1 MIMRQSWFTRGARL
15 VLAVTALVLVAGVTP
30 AAAKPKPG
38 VKRAGSN
45 LFALVFQNMNVNNQF
60 CPVLNTGEVCVAPS
74 GSGVAEGGFWPKG
87 TPDSYIFNSGLQLG
101 AVIPST
107 AGFAWAGD
115 TIGAFFMDPRGDQQ
129 DGSPITL
136 VYNSL
141 DAGDQAQWPTDGV
154 VTDTSVYNGVL
165 IGRNSVSQEDLWFR
179 SWDGSPSRLGGR
191 THPMGVSVD
200 VRGMAWNYPS
210 GNEDIMYFVYTF
222 TNVTSSDPNDYNN
235 ATSPNPTAEYRAGL
249 AALGAQF
256 QQQNNAAFGVT
267 IPVHGYAFDQLFAAF
282 FEDCDVGTDNV
293 SNNYS
298 TPLFPF
304 AMGVCYEG
312 PFNETSWTGTP
323 GAYPTNIF
331 TAPTFASAPG
341 FTAVKYLKSPTD
353 TLTGKEF
360 GITIFSNTVN
370 GATGYPDPVGVKQL
384 YRYLSGTSSPAKG
397 DLSCTN
403 QGNQL
408 ALHYCVLW
416 QAKTDTRFFESSGPF
431 QLKPGQSSTIVVAY
445 LNGPPVN
452 NATLA
457 AAQAAKDLQP
467 GFSLPAESLAA
478 HPNSVRPIESVMGE
492 IGYSD
497 DNADGRIE
505 QGEVRSVP
513 RSLLDKASKAQAVFD
528 VKFLLPFAPAAPT
541 FFLIPGDNQV
551 TVVWQKSATEDP
563 ATGGDPYFAIAS
575 DPTNILYDPNFRKF
589 DVEGYR
595 IYRGRTSGAL
605 QLIAQ
610 FDYAGT
616 TMLDYMGQFEYT
628 NCAPE
633 LGVQTGCPVTFDS
646 AGIRTVSNAV
656 PLTSPV
662 LQVPV
667 GGRGVLASGGVI
679 VTQADTAVTGG
690 NTGNPPLTDTGVNF
704 AYIDRSVRNLFQ
716 YFYSVTAFDIN
727 SIVSGPTSL
736 ESARAT
742 KAVTPRAASGNVRQT
757 VSVQGVFGSDGT
769 QLNTGASYPPIDPN
783 TGTFSANMP
792 PANDASLVLSGAS
805 EALSPGDVTL
815 TIDSISTGFVAGIG
829 PPPPNIYITM
839 KSGSTTLHQVVPSPV
854 GAFSD
859 DITSYPYSFQAPLV
873 SYDSGA
879 ARRFGLHFTVDARM
893 PISFTGTA
901 IALTGTSPGNLLRA
915 RYVNTGGTP
924 KAGNYLGHSR
934 WFDDG
939 GAEPANP
946 TVTSDPDSL
955 HNSGGLK
962 GVAKIWSPSFM
973 RNNKCTGTSCNEGT
987 TPFPVAPTE
996 RGWAYGSASNWYP
1009 GDFVVTWAAD
1019 SSISVQDVSNHVT
1032 LPFVPNGGTG
1042 WGFVN
1047 TRALLA
1053 AGLNDTTTCCGIGN
1067 DGIGTP
1073 SINNIGYYDVY
1084 GVQGGC
1090 NYWGVPCALYENKAQ
1105 VQGVDFNSDGVADGQ
1120 GIGLVVNGEFFIMQ
1134 LSNGQLPAAG
1144 TKWHLRAVT
1153 GLMSA
1158 TCAPALGP
1166 EMTGCT
1172 NYTFTGGPR
1181 PSFAPGLTY
1190 KISVTQGFGVD
1201 SAKSGDLSLVHTV
1214 PDPYYITNALE
1225 ITPSAKV
1232 MKFVNLPSRAII
1244 RIYSVSGVLVQT
1256 LTHNDQT
1263 GGSEQAWDL
1272 RSRSNQFVAS
1282 GVYFYHVEG
1291 PDGQTK
1297 VGRFTVVQFAP

>member
-1 MIMRQSWFTRGARL
+1 MRQSWFTRGARL
-15 VLAVTALVLVAGVTP
+15 VLAVAALVVATGAP

-101 AVIPST
+101 AVIPGGIP
-107 AGFAWAGD
+107 GFAWSGD

-141 DAGDQAQWPTDGV
+141 DAGDGAAWPSDGIV
-154 VTDTSVYNGVL
+154 ADTAVYAGVL
-165 IGRNSVSQEDLWFR
+165 LGRNSVSQEDLWFR

-210 GNEDIMYFVYTF
+210 GNEDVMYFVYTF

-235 ATSPNPTAEYRAGL
+235 PTTPNQSAAFRTNL

-256 QQQNNAAFGVT
+256 QQENDAAFGVT
-267 IPVHGYAFDQLFAAF
+267 IPVHGYTFDHLFAAF

-304 AMGVCYEG
+304 SMGVCYEA
-312 PFNETSWTGTP
+312 PFFEKTWTNTP
-323 GAYPTNIF
+323 GSYPSDIF
-331 TAPTFASAPG
+331 TSPTFAPAPG
-341 FTAVKYLKSPTD
+341 FTAVKYLKSPID
-353 TLTGKEF
+353 TTTGKEF
-360 GITIFSNTVN
+360 GITIFSNTIN

-384 YRYLSGTSSPAKG
+384 YRYLSGTSSPASG
-397 DLSCTN
+397 DATCVS
-403 QGNQL
+403 QGFQL
-408 ALHYCVLW
+408 KLHYCQLV
-416 QAKTDTRFFESSGPF
+416 QSKQDTRFFESSGPF
-431 QLKPGQSSTIVVAY
+431 ELKPGFSSTIVVAY

-457 AAQAAKDLQP
+457 AAQSAGDLQP
-467 GFSLPAESLAA
+467 GFALPAESLAA

-492 IGYSD
+492 IGYTDS
-497 DNADGRIE
+497 NADGTIE
-505 QGEVRSVP
+505 QAEVHSVP
-513 RSLLDKASKAQAVFD
+513 RSLLDKALKAQAVFD
-528 VKFLLPFAPAAPT
+528 AKFLLPFAPDAPV

-551 TVVWQKSATEDP
+551 TVVWQKSHTEDP

-575 DPTNILYDPNFRKF
+575 DPTNKLYDPNFRKF

-616 TMLDYMGQFEYT
+616 QMLDYTGQFEYF

-633 LGVQTGCPVTFDS
+633 LGVQSGCPVHFDS
-646 AGIRTVSNAV
+646 AGTRTVS
-656 PLTSPV
+656 SPV
-662 LQVPV
+662 SLVGNVIQVPP
-667 GGRGVLASGGVI
+667 GGRAVLSTGDVI
-679 VTQADTAVTGG
+679 VTKADTAVSGG
-690 NTGNPPLTDTGVNF
+690 GSGAPGLTDTGVNF
-704 AYIDRSVRNLFQ
+704 AFVDRSVRNLFQ
-716 YFYSVTAFDIN
+716 YFYSVTAFDVN
-727 SIVSGPTSL
+727 SVVSGPSSL
-736 ESARAT
+736 ESPKST
-742 KAVTPRAASGNVRQT
+742 KTVTPRALSST
-757 VSVQGVFGSDGT
+757 VAGTVTVQGVYGSDGT
-769 QLNTGASYPPIDPN
+769 LLNTGTGYPPINPAN
-783 TGTFSANMP
+783 GTFAANMP
-792 PANDASLVLSGAS
+792 PANDGVYILAGAV
-805 EALSPGDVTL
+805 EALALGDVTL
-815 TIDSISTGFVAGIG
+815 TIDSVTSGFVSGIG

-839 KSGSTTLHQVVPSPV
+839 KSGATTLHQVVPSPI
-854 GAFSD
+854 GAFND
-859 DITSYPYSFQAPLV
+859 DISTYNYSFSAPLV
-873 SYDSGA
+873 SYDSA
-879 ARRFGLHFTVDARM
+879 AAKRFSLKFTTDARM
-893 PISFTGTA
+893 PVNFTGEA
-901 IALTGTSPGNLLRA
+901 ISISATSPGNLIRA
-915 RYVNTGGTP
+915 RYINTGGTP

-962 GVAKIWSPSFM
+962 GVAKIWSPM
-973 RNNKCTGTSCNEGT
+973 YLRNNKCTGTSCSAGT

-996 RGWAYGSASNWYP
+996 RGWAYGSSSNWYP

-1019 SSISVQDVSNHVT
+1019 SSITVQDVSNHVT

-1047 TRALLA
+1047 TRALIA

-1067 DGIGTP
+1067 DGVGSP

-1084 GVQGGC
+1084 GVMGGC
-1090 NYWGVPCALYENKAQ
+1090 NYWGVPCAPYENKAQ

-1158 TCAPALGP
+1158 TCTPALGP
-1166 EMTGCT
+1166 EMTSCT
-1172 NYTFTGGPR
+1172 NYAFTGGPR

-1190 KISVTQGFGVD
+1190 KVSVTKTYAVD
-1201 SAKSGDLSLVHTV
+1201 SSKSGDLSLVHTV
-1214 PDPYYITNALE
+1214 PDPYYVTNAME
-1225 ITPSAKV
+1225 ITPTAKV
-1232 MKFVNLPSRAII
+1232 MKFVNLPNRAII
-1244 RIYSVSGVLVQT
+1244 RIYSVSGVLVQV

-1263 GGSEQAWDL
+1263 GGGEQAWDL

-1291 PDGQTK
+1291 PDGKTK